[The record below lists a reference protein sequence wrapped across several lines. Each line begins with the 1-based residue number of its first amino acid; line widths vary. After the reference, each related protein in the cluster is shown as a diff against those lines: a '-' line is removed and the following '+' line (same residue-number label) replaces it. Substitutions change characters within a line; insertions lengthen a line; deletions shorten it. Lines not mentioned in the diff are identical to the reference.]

1 MAFTGI
7 EWIIVIVAIVLLL
20 FGAKKIPE
28 FARNLGKARAEFQR
42 GSMMVEKEIREAE
55 KIDRVDRENEER
67 DRAVREA
74 ETTKADDAAEDEAD
88 EDEEEGDAELH
99 KAAKGLG
106 IDPKGKTDDELKILI
121 KHKVDET

>member
-28 FARNLGKARAEFQR
+28 FARNLGKAKAEFQR
-42 GSMMVEKEIREAE
+42 GSMMVEKEIRDAE
-55 KIDRVDRENEER
+55 KLDRVDREREER
-67 DRAVREA
+67 ERAQHEA
-74 ETTKADDAAEDEAD
+74 KADDAGEDETDAID
-88 EDEEEGDAELH
+88 EEGDKEIH
-99 KAAKGLG
+99 KAARGLG
-106 IDPKGKTDDELKILI
+106 IDPKGKTDEELKILI